1 MPEFFNVLPPD
12 DARTLLFRHLTAVLP
27 SETISTPQAQGRVTA
42 TAVTAPHALPQFRRS
57 TMDGY
62 AVRAA
67 DTFGAS
73 ESLPAFLQVVG
84 EVPMGQAAAVELTTG
99 QAAIVHTGGMIPDS
113 ADAVVQIEQTQTVSG
128 NQLSV
133 TGDQS
138 PVSKLQSPAFPFE
151 IEVLKSVAVGQN
163 VLQVGEDVQPGA
175 EILPAG
181 HILRPQDIGGLLAL
195 GIMMVNIVY
204 RPRVGILATGDEV
217 VAPEES
223 TAPGQIRDINSYTV
237 AGLVEQAGGVAVLG
251 GIVPDNFAA
260 LETAAAN
267 LLAETDMLVMSA
279 GSSVSVRDMTVQVI
293 DGLGEPGV
301 LLHGVATRP
310 GKPTIVGVVNG
321 KPVLGLPGN
330 PVSAMVQFD
339 MFGVPAIYH
348 LQGVKK
354 VPRRGLVWA
363 QLSQNIASESGRED
377 YVPARLEDSTEGL
390 RAIPVFGKSNL
401 IYTLVNA
408 DGLIKVPLNKGGLL
422 AGEWVQVRLF

>member
-12 DARTLLFRHLTAVLP
+12 DARDLLFRHLTAVLP
-27 SETISTPQAQGRVTA
+27 SETIPTQEANGRVTG

-84 EVPMGQAAAVELTTG
+84 EVPMGQPANVELSVG
-99 QAAIVHTGGMIPDS
+99 QAAIVHTGGMIPES

-128 NQLSV
+128 DPLLVNGIQ
-133 TGDQS
+133 
-138 PVSKLQSPAFPFE
+138 FPFE

-163 VLQVGEDVQPGA
+163 VLQVGEDVQLGA

-195 GIMMVNIVY
+195 GIMTVDVVR

-217 VAPEES
+217 IAPEE
-223 TAPGQIRDINSYTV
+223 TAAPGQIRDINSYTV
-237 AGLVEQAGGVAVLG
+237 AGLVEQAGGVPVLG
-251 GIVPDNFAA
+251 GIVGDEFAA

-293 DGLGEPGV
+293 DGLGQPGV

-310 GKPTIVGVVNG
+310 GKPTIVGVVDG

-348 LQGVKK
+348 LQGVTKI
-354 VPRRGLVWA
+354 PRRGLVWA

-377 YVPARLEDSTEGL
+377 YVPARLEDSADGL

-422 AGEWVQVRLF
+422 AGDWVEVRLF

>member
-12 DARTLLFRHLTAVLP
+12 DARDLLFRHLTAVLP
-27 SETISTPQAQGRVTA
+27 SETISTQEANGRVTGA
-42 TAVTAPHALPQFRRS
+42 AVTAPHALPQFRRS

-84 EVPMGQAAAVELTTG
+84 EVPMGQAANVALSVG
-99 QAAIVHTGGMIPDS
+99 QAAVVHTGGMIPDS

-128 NQLSV
+128 VPLSV
-133 TGDQS
+133 NGIQ
-138 PVSKLQSPAFPFE
+138 FPFE

-163 VLQVGEDVQPGA
+163 VLQVGEDVRLGA

-181 HILRPQDIGGLLAL
+181 HILRPQDLGGLLAL
-195 GIMMVNIVY
+195 GIMAVEVVR

-217 VAPEES
+217 VSPEEP

-237 AGLVEQAGGVAVLG
+237 AGLVEQAGGVPVLG
-251 GIVPDNFAA
+251 GIISDDFAA
-260 LETAAAN
+260 LETAAAD

-293 DGLGEPGV
+293 DGLGQPGV

-354 VPRRGLVWA
+354 MPRRGLVWA

-377 YVPARLEDSTEGL
+377 YVPARLEDSADGL

-408 DGLIKVPLNKGGLL
+408 DGLIRVPLNKGGLL
-422 AGEWVQVRLF
+422 AGEWVEVRLF

>member
-1 MPEFFNVLPPD
+1 
-12 DARTLLFRHLTAVLP
+12 
-27 SETISTPQAQGRVTA
+27 
-42 TAVTAPHALPQFRRS
+42 
-57 TMDGY
+57 
-62 AVRAA
+62 
-67 DTFGAS
+67 
-73 ESLPAFLQVVG
+73 
-84 EVPMGQAAAVELTTG
+84 
-99 QAAIVHTGGMIPDS
+99 
-113 ADAVVQIEQTQTVSG
+113 VVQIEHTQMVSGGQLTVIG

-133 TGDQS
+133 DSNQS
-138 PVSKLQSPAFPFE
+138 PISSLQSPEFPFE

-163 VLQVGEDVQPGA
+163 VLLVGEDVQLGA

-195 GIMMVNIVY
+195 GITAVSVVH

-217 VAPEES
+217 ILPEGE
-223 TAPGQIRDINSYTV
+223 AGPGQIRDINSYTV
-237 AGLVEQAGGVAVLG
+237 AGLVEQAGGVPVLG
-251 GIVPDNFAA
+251 GIIPDDFAA

-279 GSSVSVRDMTVQVI
+279 GSSVSVRDMTVQVV
-293 DGLGEPGV
+293 DHLGEPGV

-310 GKPTIVGVVNG
+310 GKPTIVGVVNE

-339 MFGVPAIYH
+339 MFGVPAIFH
-348 LQGVKK
+348 LQGVQTI
-354 VPRRGLVWA
+354 PRRGLVWA

-377 YVPARLEDSTEGL
+377 YVPARLEDSANGL
-390 RAIPVFGKSNL
+390 LAVPVFGKSNL

-422 AGEWVQVRLF
+422 AGDWVEVRLF

>member
-12 DARTLLFRHLTAVLP
+12 EARALLLGHLTAVLP
-27 SETISTPQAQGRVTA
+27 VEMIPTEQAVGRA
-42 TAVTAPHALPQFRRS
+42 TAVAIKAPHALPQFRRS

-84 EVPMGQAAAVELTTG
+84 EVPMGWQSSIELTVG
-99 QAAIVHTGGMIPDS
+99 QAAIVHTGGMIPET
-113 ADAVVQIEQTQTVSG
+113 ADAVVQIEQTQVVSG
-128 NQLSV
+128 QWSASSH
-133 TGDQS
+133 QS
-138 PVSKLQSPAFPFE
+138 PISNLQSPHVPFE
-151 IEVLKSVAVGQN
+151 IEVLKSVAAGQN
-163 VLQVGEDVQPGA
+163 VLQVGEDVQLDA

-181 HILRPQDIGGLLAL
+181 HLLRPQDVGGLLAL
-195 GIMMVNIVY
+195 GLMAVSVS
-204 RPRVGILATGDEV
+204 RQPRVGILATGDEV
-217 VAPEES
+217 ILPEQE
-223 TAPGQIRDINSYTV
+223 AGPGQIRDINSYTV
-237 AGLVEQAGGVAVLG
+237 AGLVTQAGGIPILG
-251 GIVPDNFAA
+251 GIILDDFTA
-260 LETAAAN
+260 LETAAAD
-267 LLAETDMLVMSA
+267 LLTSCDMLVMSA

-293 DGLGEPGV
+293 ERLGEPGV

-310 GKPTIVGVVNG
+310 GKPTIVGVVAG

-330 PVSAMVQFD
+330 PVSAMIQFD

-348 LQGVKK
+348 LQGVKT

-377 YVPARLEDSTEGL
+377 YVPARLEDSAEGL
-390 RAIPVFGKSNL
+390 LATPVFGKSNL

-408 DGLIKVPLNKGGLL
+408 DGLIKVPLNKGGLRT
-422 AGEWVQVRLF
+422 GEWVEVRLF

>member
-12 DARTLLFRHLTAVLP
+12 DARDLLFRHLTAVLP
-27 SETISTPQAQGRVTA
+27 SETIPTQEANGRVTG

-84 EVPMGQAAAVELTTG
+84 EVPMGQPANVELSVG
-99 QAAIVHTGGMIPDS
+99 QAAIVHTGGMIPES

-128 NQLSV
+128 DPLLVNGIQ
-133 TGDQS
+133 
-138 PVSKLQSPAFPFE
+138 FPFE

-163 VLQVGEDVQPGA
+163 VLQVGEDVQLGA

-195 GIMMVNIVY
+195 GIMTVDVVR

-217 VAPEES
+217 IAPEE
-223 TAPGQIRDINSYTV
+223 TAAPGQIRDINSYTV
-237 AGLVEQAGGVAVLG
+237 AGLVEQAGGVPVLG
-251 GIVPDNFAA
+251 GIVGDEFAA

-293 DGLGEPGV
+293 DGLGQPGV

-310 GKPTIVGVVNG
+310 GKPTIVGVVDG

-354 VPRRGLVWA
+354 MPRRGLVWA

-377 YVPARLEDSTEGL
+377 YVPARLEDSADGL
-390 RAIPVFGKSNL
+390 HAIPVFGKSNL

-422 AGEWVQVRLF
+422 AGEWVEVRLF